1 MDALINLHSHDT
13 GEYMVPSLID
23 ALAIA
28 LGAVIAS
35 PETPDILRDSLFL
48 CVAQIRDALSPE
60 QKRAVD
66 AAEVVAVIRSFAS
79 PPGSTLSHPTLDAEI
94 QRDGFEPT
102 SVELSKEVDSL

>member
-1 MDALINLHSHDT
+1 
-13 GEYMVPSLID
+13 MVPSLID

-35 PETPDILRDSLFL
+35 PETPEILRDRLFL
-48 CVAQIRDALSPE
+48 CAAQIRDALSPE

-66 AAEVVAVIRSFAS
+66 AAEAVAVIRSFVS
-79 PPGSTLSHPTLDAEI
+79 PPGSALSRPALDAET

-102 SVELSKEVDSL
+102 SVELSKEVDNL